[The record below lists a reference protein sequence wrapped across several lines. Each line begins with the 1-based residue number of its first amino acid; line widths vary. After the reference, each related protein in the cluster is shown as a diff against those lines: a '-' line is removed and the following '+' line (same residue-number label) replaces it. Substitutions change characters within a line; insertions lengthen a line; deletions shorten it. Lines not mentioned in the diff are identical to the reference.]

1 MLNRVYFILNTD
13 TFHFNMN
20 IFHFKLGIFRSALVL
35 LVTFQTFQ
43 IKPIGFFLSETVHFQ
58 KWKRDFANQARRIR
72 CLNTQCL
79 TNLKLPFFERIFKI
93 EIHFRMCP
101 KKK

>member
-43 IKPIGFFLSETVHFQ
+43 IKPIGFFYLKPYTFKNERETLQTKPDVS
-58 KWKRDFANQARRIR
+58 DV
-72 CLNTQCL
+72 
-79 TNLKLPFFERIFKI
+79 
-93 EIHFRMCP
+93 
-101 KKK
+101 